1 MNHRIL
7 AGGGAEGLDRREF
20 LKGTAMLGALAGL
33 GGSLSLSGC
42 AVPDDSTPISG
53 NVLKLGLA
61 GGESSDTLDPRTFI
75 DWVPIN
81 IGYQLMNGLVEID
94 SDGKAIPELFESWE
108 PSADAR
114 EWVFQ
119 VRKDVVFHNGK
130 PLVAEDLIYSI
141 NLHRGN
147 STSVARVVVEN
158 IRDIK
163 KLDSHRI
170 RIVLDGG
177 DADLPGTLSD
187 FRLLVV
193 PDGFTDWANPIGTG
207 AYKLERFEP
216 GVRCITRKA
225 GNYWKPNAGHVEAI
239 ELLVINDDMART
251 NALISGQV
259 DIVNR
264 IDGRT
269 ADLLKRNKRLQVI
282 RSQTGQHAILAM
294 NCTQDPYTNSDIR
307 LALKY
312 AIDRERIVKTVLN
325 GYGVVGNDQPIP
337 RNNPYYNANLPQHA
351 YDPDKAKFFLKK
363 ARRDSLPVQ
372 LQVSEAAFSGAV
384 DTAALFQA
392 AAADCGIV
400 LDIKRQP
407 VDGYWSNVWMKA
419 PFYASYSD
427 GRTTVDGAL
436 SKAYKASSA
445 SNDTSWRRPDFDK
458 IANEARATL
467 DPKKRGELFGE
478 CQRMICE
485 DGGAMIPM
493 FIDHI
498 EAGLTRVRG
507 WKPSAIFDLM
517 GLRIGEKV
525 WLQS

>member
-1 MNHRIL
+1 MMNRKL
-7 AGGGAEGLDRREF
+7 PDGAAGRLDRREF
-20 LKGTAMLGALAGL
+20 LTGAAACGALAGL
-33 GGSLSLSGC
+33 ASGLSLSGC
-42 AVPDDSTPISG
+42 AVPDDSMPISG
-53 NVLKLGLA
+53 DVLKLGLT
-61 GGESSDTLDPRTFI
+61 GGASSDTLDPRTFI
-75 DWVPIN
+75 AWVPIV

-94 SDGKAIPELFESWE
+94 ADGKAIPELFESWE

-114 EWVFQ
+114 EWVFK

-130 PLVAEDLIYSI
+130 PLVAEDLIYSL
-141 NLHRGN
+141 NLHRGD
-147 STSVARVVVEN
+147 SASAARVVVEN
-158 IRDIK
+158 IRDIQ
-163 KLDSHRI
+163 KLGSHQI
-170 RIVLDGG
+170 RILLDGG
-177 DADLPGTLSD
+177 DADFPSTLSD
-187 FRLLVV
+187 FRLLGV
-193 PDGFTDWANPIGTG
+193 PDGFTDWANPVGTG
-207 AYKLERFEP
+207 AYRLEHFEP

-225 GNYWKPNAGHVEAI
+225 GDYWKPNAGHVEGI

-259 DIVNR
+259 DVINR

-269 ADLLKRNKRLQVI
+269 ADLLRRNKRLQII

-294 NCTQDPYTNSDIR
+294 TCTADPYTDNDVR

-325 GYGVVGNDQPIP
+325 GYGAVGNDQPIA
-337 RNNPYYNANLPQHA
+337 RNNPYYNAGLPQHA
-351 YDPDKAKFFLKK
+351 YDPDKARFHLKK
-363 ARRDSLPVQ
+363 ARRERLDVQ
-372 LQVSEAAFSGAV
+372 LQVSDAAFSGAV
-384 DTAALFQA
+384 DAAVLFQA
-392 AAADCGIV
+392 AAADCGIT
-400 LDIKRQP
+400 LDINRQP

-427 GRTTVDGAL
+427 GRITVDGAL

-445 SNDTSWRRPDFDK
+445 SNDTGWRRPDFDK

-467 DPKKRGELFGE
+467 DSKKRAELFGE

-485 DGGAMIPM
+485 DGGALIPM
-493 FIDHI
+493 FIDHV
-498 EAGLTRVRG
+498 EAGSTRVRG